1 MQIADADTL
10 ASVRAS
16 ALAEHY
22 QKTVDLV
29 SRSWDR
35 RNRQFITLIAV
46 LAAAVLVAF
55 SRQLIAPFLEAL
67 IVGQL
72 PGLPPSV
79 VDRLRAF
86 LPLASDLLLALL
98 VVSIFYLMASLC
110 HGTGMIINYYVYLSM
125 VEREVRSELQLA
137 KDQIAFTRE
146 GPFFEATGRKLTRL
160 IGLCYKMVLGI
171 LLVCFFAL
179 RIYFDIPN
187 EGVLAPVP
195 GREEAVRW
203 YGWLVGNF
211 LLVIDIVVAVP
222 TLWLFARYA
231 RLSPISETDVRR
243 RLAALQ
249 D

>member
-1 MQIADADTL
+1 MQIADADTF

-22 QKTVDLV
+22 QRTVDLV

-72 PGLPPSV
+72 PSLQPQV

-110 HGTGMIINYYVYLSM
+110 HGTGMIINYYVYLGM
-125 VEREVRSELQLA
+125 LEREVRSELQLA
-137 KDQIAFTRE
+137 RDQIAFTRE

-160 IGLCYKMVLGI
+160 IGFCYKMVLGV

-195 GREEAVRW
+195 GREEAVKW

-211 LLVIDIVVAVP
+211 LLVIDIVAAVP

-231 RLSPISETDVRR
+231 RLSPMSEADVRR

-249 D
+249 E